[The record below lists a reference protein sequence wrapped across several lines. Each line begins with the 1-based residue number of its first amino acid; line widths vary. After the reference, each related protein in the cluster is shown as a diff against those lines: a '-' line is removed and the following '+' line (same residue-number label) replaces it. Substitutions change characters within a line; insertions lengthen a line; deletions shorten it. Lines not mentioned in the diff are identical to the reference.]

1 MEESAPDLDE
11 DFDAHMA
18 AIEAEEAQTAKD
30 WNDWNDGLIAASD
43 EEFNKAP
50 DEKCETCGENYEDC
64 QTCECPNDAK
74 CLKLCE
80 MENGGRCP
88 HIKFLE

>member
-1 MEESAPDLDE
+1 MPFIRKERIARVTLLEEEMLD
-11 DFDAHMA
+11 
-18 AIEAEEAQTAKD
+18 K
-30 WNDWNDGLIAASD
+30 D
-43 EEFNKAP
+43 EEINKAP
-50 DEKCETCGENYEDC
+50 DEKCETCEENYEDC